1 MPISKHYSP
10 EKTENKWSRFWGK
23 KKIFRYDPRK
33 KGKIYSIDTP
43 PPYVSGDHLHVGH
56 AMSYTQAEVIVR
68 YHRMLG
74 GNIFYPMGFDDN
86 GLPTERYV
94 EKKYRID
101 KSKITRKEFARI
113 CLKETKKG
121 SKTYTDLWTSLGLSV
136 DWSQLYST
144 IAPEAQKVA
153 QLSFLDIYQKGRAYQ
168 AHGPIFWCPYCQ
180 TALAQADLEDCEE
193 ETVMY
198 NIDFTSSNKKLLTI
212 STTRPELIFACA
224 ALYANPTDKRYKKL
238 IGKTAKV
245 PLANREVKINC
256 HKSVDKSKGTGLMMV
271 CTWGDTEDVE
281 KWKEDKLPT
290 SIIFDKRGYLNKI
303 TGKYQGIRV
312 REARKSIVEE
322 LKNKGLIRKAIKIT
336 HTLNIHER
344 CKNPIEF
351 YSSNQWFIQV
361 LDLKKELLGRGKE
374 LNWHPRYM
382 KIHYDN
388 WVKGLKWDWCISRD
402 RFYGVPFP
410 VWHCEDCKNIILPRK
425 EQLPVDP
432 REQKSPVAKC
442 PKCQSKKIIGE
453 SQVMDTWMTSSVT
466 PLINARWDE
475 KNKLMKQIYPMSLR
489 VQAMEIIRTWLFYT
503 IVKSHLHTRSLP
515 WKDVMIS
522 CHSTDPKCEKM
533 SKSLGNFVK
542 AEDVI
547 QRYGADAL
555 RWWACGTTLGM
566 NVRYN
571 EEDIRSGSKLLTKL
585 WNVTRFVF
593 MNCPKKVKKP
603 KKLYPDD
610 QWMLAEAQELVKNTT
625 NHLNNYEF
633 GFAKIAIEKFFWTRL
648 TDNYIELIKGR
659 LYGDDK
665 LGKQSAQFTI
675 VYLLDLVNHLLAPY
689 LPFITEEIY
698 QTFFSH
704 PEISI
709 HLRSWPKINNEFDK
723 KSLLKTGEKIITI
736 IEAIR
741 RYKADKGLRL
751 IDPVASMVIL
761 GSKQIIKSL
770 KPFED
775 DLRNVGKVGNIEWQE
790 SKNQNIKLNFPL

>member
-1 MPISKHYSP
+1 
-10 EKTENKWSRFWGK
+10 
-23 KKIFRYDPRK
+23 
-33 KGKIYSIDTP
+33 
-43 PPYVSGDHLHVGH
+43 
-56 AMSYTQAEVIVR
+56 
-68 YHRMLG
+68 
-74 GNIFYPMGFDDN
+74 
-86 GLPTERYV
+86 
-94 EKKYRID
+94 
-101 KSKITRKEFARI
+101 
-113 CLKETKKG
+113 
-121 SKTYTDLWTSLGLSV
+121 
-136 DWSQLYST
+136 
-144 IAPEAQKVA
+144 
-153 QLSFLDIYQKGRAYQ
+153 
-168 AHGPIFWCPYCQ
+168 
-180 TALAQADLEDCEE
+180 
-193 ETVMY
+193 
-198 NIDFTSSNKKLLTI
+198 
-212 STTRPELIFACA
+212 
-224 ALYANPTDKRYKKL
+224 
-238 IGKTAKV
+238 
-245 PLANREVKINC
+245 
-256 HKSVDKSKGTGLMMV
+256 
-271 CTWGDTEDVE
+271 
-281 KWKEDKLPT
+281 
-290 SIIFDKRGYLNKI
+290 
-303 TGKYQGIRV
+303 
-312 REARKSIVEE
+312 
-322 LKNKGLIRKAIKIT
+322 
-336 HTLNIHER
+336 
-344 CKNPIEF
+344 
-351 YSSNQWFIQV
+351 
-361 LDLKKELLGRGKE
+361 
-374 LNWHPRYM
+374 
-382 KIHYDN
+382 
-388 WVKGLKWDWCISRD
+388 
-402 RFYGVPFP
+402 
-410 VWHCEDCKNIILPRK
+410 
-425 EQLPVDP
+425 
-432 REQKSPVAKC
+432 
-442 PKCQSKKIIGE
+442 
-453 SQVMDTWMTSSVT
+453 
-466 PLINARWDE
+466 
-475 KNKLMKQIYPMSLR
+475 
-489 VQAMEIIRTWLFYT
+489 
-503 IVKSHLHTRSLP
+503 
-515 WKDVMIS
+515 MIS
-522 CHSTDPKCEKM
+522 GHGTDPKGEKM

-566 NVRYN
+566 NVLYN

-603 KKLYPDD
+603 KKLYPAD

-633 GFAKIAIEKFFWTRL
+633 GLAKIAIEKFFWTRL